1 MTDAGGHF
9 ILKEIEP
16 GQYTLSVDRNG
27 FAQQI
32 YGQREPTGPGAV
44 ITLSPGQAIRDIEI
58 RMTPAAAIS
67 GHVYDEDGDPVVFA
81 RVSALRYW
89 YRNGQRELGP
99 AGEAMTDDLGEFR
112 IFGLYPGR
120 YYFSA
125 AFEHWNRPGVAG
137 STGPAGG
144 GSGGAEL
151 AYAPTY
157 YPGTSDLGRALP
169 MDLHAGDDV
178 SGFDITLLST
188 RAVRIRGR
196 VINLATG
203 KGANH
208 AMVALLPRG
217 VSVRTYVYSARNF
230 VDDPEGDFELRGVVP
245 GAYTLVASVWDGQS
259 SNQARIPVDVGA
271 ADVENLTVIVG
282 PGVDIPGRLVWEDPT
297 GGEGTTPRVYLQPKE
312 EGIFYGGGMGEVKA
326 EGGFTLKNVS
336 DGDYRV
342 NLADAP
348 ETCYLKSARLG
359 GDDVLQ
365 DGLSISGGKIPGV
378 LEIVLNCNGGTIEG
392 VVLNDQQQPVTSARV
407 VLVPDVERRSQTQLF
422 KTTSP
427 DQYGR
432 FTLKGIAPG
441 DYKLFAWEE
450 VEYGAY
456 EDPDF
461 LKRYEDRGKAVS
473 VAEGSRETVS
483 LSLIPADKTLR

>member
-1 MTDAGGHF
+1 
-9 ILKEIEP
+9 
-16 GQYTLSVDRNG
+16 
-27 FAQQI
+27 
-32 YGQREPTGPGAV
+32 
-44 ITLSPGQAIRDIEI
+44 
-58 RMTPAAAIS
+58 
-67 GHVYDEDGDPVVFA
+67 
-81 RVSALRYW
+81 
-89 YRNGQRELGP
+89 
-99 AGEAMTDDLGEFR
+99 
-112 IFGLYPGR
+112 
-120 YYFSA
+120 
-125 AFEHWNRPGVAG
+125 
-137 STGPAGG
+137 
-144 GSGGAEL
+144 
-151 AYAPTY
+151 
-157 YPGTSDLGRALP
+157 
-169 MDLHAGDDV
+169 
-178 SGFDITLLST
+178 
-188 RAVRIRGR
+188 
-196 VINLATG
+196 
-203 KGANH
+203 
-208 AMVALLPRG
+208 
-217 VSVRTYVYSARNF
+217 
-230 VDDPEGDFELRGVVP
+230 
-245 GAYTLVASVWDGQS
+245 
-259 SNQARIPVDVGA
+259 VDVGA

-297 GGEGTTPRVYLQPKE
+297 GGKGTTPRVYLQPKE